1 MNIWCEAVKHKVVI
15 LFVSHEKLLCA
26 AYITTGNASLPIQLR
41 ERNRTL
47 NATPRKALELY
58 VNIITQP
65 N

>member
-26 AYITTGNASLPIQLR
+26 AYITTGNASLTRQLR
-41 ERNRTL
+41 ERNLTL
-47 NATPRKALELY
+47 NATPKNALEMY
-58 VNIITQP
+58 MNIIIQP